1 MYTVC
6 PKCALPLA
14 VTAADLRAG
23 QGYVR
28 CGRCA
33 NVFNALLRLGDE
45 PALGI
50 SDSNDTEPVAD
61 IEDKASATMSRP
73 ALQEPGPGD
82 PGPSAEEAHPVPPK
96 STAAAI
102 LAELE
107 FRDLD
112 STNPKI
118 GTAPLRLIPPQPTS
132 HSSPLWLADLLP
144 GSAPADIDIEEE
156 AAEEPASES
165 VNAPYPHTDE
175 DHLADEADDVDD
187 LDDPVGP
194 EEPGELIDMGEVRN
208 GADAHAT
215 EDVRDADEAY
225 DFVDETVGKNRGTGT
240 FETIVLEGDTFLQ
253 TNETI
258 PEEVLASEI
267 ADVSRRIAEAHN
279 AAEFVALMDERFK
292 QEPESDPER
301 TESEAEPVPELA
313 ALRGSIA
320 ELAPGASLRAEAD
333 DPSTWFRAVR
343 SWGDWRLTA
352 GAAGL
357 ALLLVLQ
364 ALNHWRDDLA
374 TRAGWFGP
382 MRGLASMFGE
392 PLHPNWDLGNYD
404 VRQLGAS
411 AESEDSQ
418 TLMVR
423 LRLTNVGERAQALPL
438 IRLTLRDRFGKAVS
452 RGELE
457 PEQYLPAGERGQRM
471 IRRDQRIDTE
481 IRVLDPT
488 RQASSFELDVCVAAA
503 AGGLRCAGDTPTLS
517 ASTS

>member
-6 PKCALPLA
+6 PKCALSLA

-33 NVFNALLRLGDE
+33 NVFNALLKLGE
-45 PALGI
+45 ESALGAPDH
-50 SDSNDTEPVAD
+50 SELEPPAY

-73 ALQEPGPGD
+73 ALTEPGRGA
-82 PGPSAEEAHPVPPK
+82 GPATDEAHPGSPMT
-96 STAAAI
+96 TAAAI

-118 GTAPLRLIPPQPTS
+118 GIAPLRLIPPQPIS
-132 HSSPLWLADLLP
+132 HAAPLWVVDAP
-144 GSAPADIDIEEE
+144 PRSPPADIDVEEE
-156 AAEEPASES
+156 AAAEPASES
-165 VNAPYPHTDE
+165 ANEPYAHTDE
-175 DHLADEADDVDD
+175 DHLADEADDPDN
-187 LDDPVGP
+187 LDELGDPDKL
-194 EEPGELIDMGEVRN
+194 GELGEIDEAR
-208 GADAHAT
+208 DAEQSHPAEET
-215 EDVRDADEAY
+215 HDADEEY
-225 DFVDETVGKNRGTGT
+225 DFVDEEVGKNRGTGT

-253 TNETI
+253 TEEII
-258 PEEVLASEI
+258 PEEVLDSEI

-279 AAEFVALMDERFK
+279 TAEFTARMDGHFK
-292 QEPESDPER
+292 DEPESDSEATK
-301 TESEAEPVPELA
+301 TETEAEPAPELV
-313 ALRGSIA
+313 ALHGATA
-320 ELAPGASLRAEAD
+320 ELAQGANLSPEAD
-333 DPSTWFRAVR
+333 DPSHWFRTIR
-343 SWGDWRLTA
+343 SWGDWRLIA

-382 MRGLASMFGE
+382 MSGLASMFGE

-418 TLMVR
+418 TLLVR

-457 PEQYLPAGERGQRM
+457 PAQYLPADERGQRM
-471 IRRDQRIDTE
+471 IRRDQRIDTQ
-481 IRVLDPT
+481 IRILDPT
-488 RQASSFELDVCVAAA
+488 RQASSFELDVCVTAA
-503 AGGLRCAGDTPTLS
+503 AGGLRCAGDTPTL
-517 ASTS
+517 ARTS